1 MKKRKVKKEKNF
13 KKKRTFKKFFGIIAT
28 VLLCTLLVSVVGFAT
43 SGFTNGDPQTWF
55 QKERNPDNLI
65 DVKNYLLEDGRDDG
79 KGIKVKVDDD
89 GVIKLNGKATSEN
102 NFRVAEVVLEPG
114 TYTISGIK
122 SCDGYALEVIGANNL
137 HAKAG
142 ISGAT
147 FTIEQTETVT
157 VNIYV
162 AEGTRLVN
170 KTFQPCLV
178 EGDVAGEMLK

>member
-1 MKKRKVKKEKNF
+1 MKKRKNKTEKNF
-13 KKKRTFKKFFGIIAT
+13 KKKRTFKTVLTVVAT
-28 VLLCTLLVSVVGFAT
+28 VLVSTLLVSVVGFAT
-43 SGFTNGDPQTWF
+43 SGFTNGDPQSWF

-65 DVKNYLLEDGRDDG
+65 DVKEYLLEDGRDDG

-142 ISGAT
+142 ISSAT
-147 FTIEQTETVT
+147 FTLEQTETVT
-157 VNIYV
+157 VSIYV
-162 AEGTRLVN
+162 AEGTHLFN

-178 EGDVAGEMLK
+178 NGDAAGEMLK